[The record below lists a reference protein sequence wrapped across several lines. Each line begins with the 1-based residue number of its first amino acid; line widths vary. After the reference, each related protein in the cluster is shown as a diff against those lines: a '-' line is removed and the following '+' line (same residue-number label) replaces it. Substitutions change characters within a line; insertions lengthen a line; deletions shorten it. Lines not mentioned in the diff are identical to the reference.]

1 MKHFALLPHSQFF
14 SLLLRLGVLVG
25 MLLLS
30 TPSAHAGCGCTKP
43 PPSVASIRPNVTY
56 GDTSVTL
63 FGSGI
68 TTGQLYNVT
77 FTAMN
82 GTSATVSSVQA
93 ASKRDLADGV
103 YKAQLAVTVPSSLP
117 LGPVGITVK
126 RAGQPA
132 ILLSIPDTSFTVA
145 PQPIAV
151 PGQVGTFSY
160 SNYKAA
166 VGRNGVVY
174 LSLDLSGNNDPRTF
188 RAQALGYPLR
198 FTTADAVVYNTQ
210 GFLMQLL
217 NAPIPGL
224 ASITSVITADSDLL
238 NYSRHEF
245 NTYFLQH
252 AEHLPHSTD
261 PADGNW
267 HLDGTRHVDHDHL
280 ILAISGKINGAAPA
294 PGATPAFTFRLKL
307 ATLFDNGL
315 VGVTSVTLNNT
326 SETKSFRSTDWN
338 MSLDQH
344 GNVLTNGT
352 LVSYP
357 GTEIDGNA
365 TALSISGGGLITGTK
380 TIAFTPISF
389 LPVAI
394 PSGLQNLGA
403 ISLTGGATQTL
414 STGSY
419 VVTGITIGAG
429 SGLVINNSAGP
440 VTLYVTGPINVSGN
454 GSITMTNPTP
464 ERFAIYVA
472 NGSAVTLNG
481 SGQLYGLLYAPLSQ
495 VTLYGDSTI
504 YGSLVGLNMT
514 LNNNSEVRYDIA
526 LRGE

>member
-1 MKHFALLPHSQFF
+1 MRKLARF
-14 SLLLRLGVLVG
+14 SLTAILVSLCLLG
-25 MLLLS
+25 S
-30 TPSAHAGCGCTKP
+30 PPTSQAGCGCTKP
-43 PPSVASIRPNVTY
+43 APAPAAVRPNVTY
-56 GDTSVTL
+56 GGTKVTL

-68 TTGQLYNVT
+68 TASQLYNVT

-82 GTSATVSSVQA
+82 GTSTTVSSVQA

-126 RAGQPA
+126 QAGQTAPF
-132 ILLSIPDTSFTVA
+132 LSIPDTSFTVA

-174 LSLDLSGNNDPRTF
+174 LSLDLTGNNNPRTF

-198 FTTADAVVYNTQ
+198 FTTADTVVYNTQ

-224 ASITSVITADSDLL
+224 ASITSVTTADSDLL

-252 AEHLPHSTD
+252 AEHLAHSTD
-261 PADGNW
+261 PNDGNW

-294 PGATPAFTFRLKL
+294 PGATPAFTFRLRL

-315 VGVTSVTLNNT
+315 VGLTSVTLNNT

-338 MSLDQH
+338 FSLDQE
-344 GNVLTNGT
+344 GDVLTNGV
-352 LVSYP
+352 LKSVP
-357 GTEIDGNA
+357 GTEIDGKV
-365 TALSISGGGLITGTK
+365 TAASISGGGLITGIK
-380 TIAFTPISF
+380 TITSVVTSY

-394 PSGLQNLGA
+394 PTGLQNLGT
-403 ISLTGGATQTL
+403 ISLNSGATRTI

-419 VVTGITIGAG
+419 VVTGINISTG

-454 GSITMTNPTP
+454 GSITTTSPTP

-472 NGSAVTLNG
+472 NSSTVALAD
-481 SGQLYGLLYAPLSQ
+481 SGQLYGELYAPLSP
-495 VTLYGDSTI
+495 VALSGDSTI
-504 YGSLVGLNMT
+504 YGSLVGLSMT
-514 LNNNSEVRYDIA
+514 LNGNSEVLYDIA